1 MPTVFFIEVLFGVHD
16 PLTQNMSVCGG
27 NICGYPIVKAV
38 ARPLITIQFRWDYNI
53 ENLIRQAFVHKKIKK
68 IFLIFFTD
76 ILDSS
81 LNMCYNG
88 LRQ

>member
-38 ARPLITIQFRWDYNI
+38 VHPLIPIEFQGHYNTEFLGCQI
-53 ENLIRQAFVHKKIKK
+53 FVVKK
-68 IFLIFFTD
+68 
-76 ILDSS
+76 
-81 LNMCYNG
+81 
-88 LRQ
+88 

>member
-68 IFLIFFTD
+68 FFNIFYRYTWQLVKYV
-76 ILDSS
+76 L
-81 LNMCYNG
+81 
-88 LRQ
+88 